1 MSFIT
6 MSRPSTAYAADN
18 YSVRELASH
27 DAIGSLL
34 AQRYGSARAPEPFAV
49 NNTLEH
55 ILAHRSVRRFLPRPV
70 SDRTLELLVAAAQ
83 SAPTS
88 SNLQLWSVVTVS
100 DPERRRELAKVAGGQ
115 SHVERSPLFLVWL
128 ADLHRI
134 SEIADRR
141 GTSKDGIPYL
151 ETFLSAVVD
160 TTLAAQN
167 AVVAAESLGLG
178 TVYIGAIRN
187 QPNRVAEI
195 LSLPPNV
202 LAIFGMCVGWP
213 DPEIQTAIK
222 PRLPQEV
229 VLHRDV
235 YRSLE
240 NHLRSLEVYDRE
252 VVEFQ
257 RRTKNSS
264 QKSWTEKAA
273 ESIATVAALGGRHIL
288 RDELVVRGIGL
299 E

>member
-1 MSFIT
+1 MSK
-6 MSRPSTAYAADN
+6 PSTAFVQDDYQIPDHPLHET
-18 YSVRELASH
+18 VK
-27 DAIGSLL
+27 GLL
-34 AQRYGSARAPEPFAV
+34 AQRYGAARIPGISGL
-49 NNTLEH
+49 NDTLEH
-55 ILAHRSVRRFLPRPV
+55 LLAHRSVRRYLPRPV
-70 SDRTLELLVAAAQ
+70 SDQTLEFLVAAAQ
-83 SAPTS
+83 SAATS
-88 SNLQLWSVVTVS
+88 SNLQLWSVVTVA

-115 SHVERSPLFLVWL
+115 AHVAQSPLFLVWL
-128 ADLHRI
+128 ADLHRV

-141 GTSKDGIPYL
+141 GTSKGGIPYL

-160 TTLAAQN
+160 TALAAQN

-178 TVYIGAIRN
+178 TVYIGAVRN

-202 LAIFGMCVGWP
+202 FAVFGMCIGWP

-235 YRSLE
+235 YRSVE

-252 VVEFQ
+252 VIAFQ
-257 RRTKNSS
+257 RRTKSSS

-273 ESIATVAALGGRHIL
+273 ESIATVQALGGRHVL
-288 RDELVVRGIGL
+288 RDELLARGVGL
-299 E
+299 K

>member
-1 MSFIT
+1 MSK
-6 MSRPSTAYAADN
+6 PSTAFVQDDYQIPDHPLHET
-18 YSVRELASH
+18 VK
-27 DAIGSLL
+27 GLL
-34 AQRYGSARAPEPFAV
+34 AQRYGAARIPGISGL
-49 NNTLEH
+49 NDTLEH
-55 ILAHRSVRRFLPRPV
+55 LLAHRSVRRYLPRPV
-70 SDRTLELLVAAAQ
+70 SDQTLEFLVAAAQ
-83 SAPTS
+83 SAATS
-88 SNLQLWSVVTVS
+88 SNLQLWSVVTVA

-115 SHVERSPLFLVWL
+115 AHVAQSPLFLVWL
-128 ADLHRI
+128 ADLHRV

-141 GTSKDGIPYL
+141 GTSKGGIPYL

-160 TTLAAQN
+160 TALAAQN

-178 TVYIGAIRN
+178 TVYIGAVRN

-202 LAIFGMCVGWP
+202 FAVFGMCIGWP

-235 YRSLE
+235 YRSVE

-252 VVEFQ
+252 VIAFQ
-257 RRTKNSS
+257 RRTKSSS

-273 ESIATVAALGGRHIL
+273 ESIATVQALGGRHVL
-288 RDELVVRGIGL
+288 RDELLARGVGL

>member
-1 MSFIT
+1 MSK
-6 MSRPSTAYAADN
+6 PSTAFVQDDYQIPDHPLHET
-18 YSVRELASH
+18 VK
-27 DAIGSLL
+27 GLL
-34 AQRYGSARAPEPFAV
+34 AQRYGAARIPGISGL
-49 NNTLEH
+49 NDTLEH
-55 ILAHRSVRRFLPRPV
+55 LLAHRSVRRYLPRPV
-70 SDRTLELLVAAAQ
+70 SDQTLEFLVAAAQ
-83 SAPTS
+83 SAATS
-88 SNLQLWSVVTVS
+88 SNLQLWSVVTVA

-115 SHVERSPLFLVWL
+115 AHVAQSPLFLVWL
-128 ADLHRI
+128 ADLHRV

-141 GTSKDGIPYL
+141 GTSKGGIPYL

-160 TTLAAQN
+160 TALAAQN

-178 TVYIGAIRN
+178 TVYIGAVRN

-202 LAIFGMCVGWP
+202 FAVFGMCIGWP

-235 YRSLE
+235 YRSVE

-252 VVEFQ
+252 VIEFQ
-257 RRTKNSS
+257 RRTKSSS

-273 ESIATVAALGGRHIL
+273 ESIATVQALGGRHVL
-288 RDELVVRGIGL
+288 RDELLARGVGL
-299 E
+299 K

>member
-1 MSFIT
+1 
-6 MSRPSTAYAADN
+6 
-18 YSVRELASH
+18 
-27 DAIGSLL
+27 
-34 AQRYGSARAPEPFAV
+34 
-49 NNTLEH
+49 
-55 ILAHRSVRRFLPRPV
+55 
-70 SDRTLELLVAAAQ
+70 VAAAQ
-83 SAPTS
+83 SAATS
-88 SNLQLWSVVTVS
+88 SNLQLWSVVTVA

-115 SHVERSPLFLVWL
+115 AHVAQSPLFLVWL
-128 ADLHRI
+128 ADLHRV

-141 GTSKDGIPYL
+141 GTSKGGIPYL

-160 TTLAAQN
+160 TALAAQN

-178 TVYIGAIRN
+178 TVYIGAVRN

-202 LAIFGMCVGWP
+202 FAVFGMCIGWP

-235 YRSLE
+235 YRSVE

-252 VVEFQ
+252 VIEFQ
-257 RRTKNSS
+257 RRTKSSS

-273 ESIATVAALGGRHIL
+273 ESIATVQALGGRHVL
-288 RDELVVRGIGL
+288 RDELLARGVGL
-299 E
+299 K